1 MQRISSRVYVLPL
14 FRKLRLTTTATGNE
28 FGVAAERAYLE
39 LDLPEVR
46 GLLPHAEEIT
56 FVSLTE
62 GVATTTNFRW
72 GLFCWSGFDRQSE
85 PSTNPFPI
93 RSTVTAA
100 GSLRH
105 APYSTLTN
113 FMLESRLAVGYGYA
127 ANGAAVI
134 SAFVSGALLVK
145 TYGT

>member
-28 FGVAAERAYLE
+28 FGVAGERAYVE
-39 LDLPEVR
+39 LDIAELR
-46 GLLPHAEEIT
+46 GLLPHAEELT

-85 PSTNPFPI
+85 LSTHPFAI
-93 RSTVTAA
+93 GSTLTAA

-105 APYSTLTN
+105 TPYSTLTN

-134 SAFVSGALLVK
+134 SGLASGALLVK